1 MKSSSTAYWHILLKC
16 LTQLCKLS
24 PAKARA
30 LIHSYRS
37 RLLDAPEYLR
47 RDIIH
52 HREPWQL
59 AQMLTGKED
68 RNLTPEELSWYD
80 KMVRASMAEAA
91 VLGTEDEVREFARD
105 IYKAA

>member
-30 LIHSYRS
+30 LIHDYRS

-47 RDIIH
+47 RDIVH

-59 AQMLTGKED
+59 AQMLTGRENRD
-68 RNLTPEELSWYD
+68 LTRKELSWYD
-80 KMVRASMAEAA
+80 KMVRTEMAEAA
-91 VLGTEDEVREFARD
+91 VLGTEDEVREFARGMHQ
-105 IYKAA
+105 AA